1 MSSRTKRRSG
11 SAVALGVLGLVA
23 EVHAQPARFD
33 GASFTCAEYVAAQEV
48 KVPEQSRAELANIW
62 MHGYLA
68 GIYTAAEVFQLS
80 DAPMDADAL
89 TGALLASCRE
99 LSNAS
104 LMAVGLAK
112 LAPSRFKI
120 PRRVTNEVSLDEYTC
135 ADHLDAKVERAELAE
150 LWAFAFIQGF
160 KNARQPELLIP
171 VENRAPLG
179 AAIRKNCEKNRETKY
194 LELVRMVA
202 EAVKLAVPDDKQK

>member
-1 MSSRTKRRSG
+1 M
-11 SAVALGVLGLVA
+11 AA
-23 EVHAQPARFD
+23 VHAQPANFD
-33 GASFTCAEYVAAQEV
+33 GASFTCAEYVAAQDV
-48 KVPEQSRAELANIW
+48 KVPERSRAELANIW

-68 GIYTAAEVFQLS
+68 GLYTAAEVFQLS
-80 DAPMDADAL
+80 DAPTDADAL

-104 LMAVGLAK
+104 LMAVGLSK
-112 LAPSRFKI
+112 LASSRFKI
-120 PRRVTNEVSLDEYTC
+120 PRRVTNDVSLDEYTC
-135 ADHLDAKVERAELAE
+135 ADHLGAKAERAELAE

-171 VENRAPLG
+171 VENRAQLG
-179 AAIRKNCEKNRETKY
+179 AAVRKNCEKNRETKY
-194 LELVRMVA
+194 LELVRRVA